1 MDLVEVMG
9 KQNRKVPV
17 LLTKN
22 LRLGINLLIETRN
35 KCGVD
40 GLNKYVFAK
49 VNKIGFLAIIIIVVN
64 LNTLKQRY

>member
-22 LRLGINLLIETRN
+22 LRLGINLLIDTRN
-35 KCGVD
+35 KLMG
-40 GLNKYVFAK
+40 
-49 VNKIGFLAIIIIVVN
+49 
-64 LNTLKQRY
+64 